1 MVSASMWSV
10 ASCFASVVFGQS
22 IPEPG
27 NVWDLN
33 ERMHEAIERIAES
46 QIRAPTPAPQVS
58 HVRIPM
64 SDGAKLYSTITVPY
78 PYDQK
83 RSAVMDRTPYG
94 VGSSSWANLGFVMI
108 NQQQRGTFYSG
119 GTFDLWRTDD
129 HDAHESITWIINQ
142 SWSDGQVYTVGA
154 SADGIGQLVL
164 SLDPHPALKGQWVT
178 VAPYDGHDFAYPGGG
193 YRKDLV
199 EGYLGAM
206 TIPIHGVSKS
216 VIAQVKTNEA
226 YDEWWSGVTVCY
238 NTSEPQSEG
247 CHYPSTNWPTIQQ
260 SGWWDIF
267 MEPQITGFN
276 NLRKL
281 SDPSI
286 RDKHV
291 LIMAA
296 LGHCTM
302 VLSSDADDQG
312 NQVAAD
318 LAYEYFTGV
327 FDGPTRSR
335 IGRYNLWIM
344 GDFDGATVG
353 NYWTSLDEFP
363 ISTPL
368 KYMLQADGSL
378 ATSSATKDGSVT
390 YTYDPSDPAPMLG
403 GNNLPGI
410 GNVPGCGTYDQL
422 ARENRSDVLVFDSA
436 VLEDDLA
443 VVGVFHAQL
452 FISTDVPDTDF
463 VVTLSDLSP
472 GATTSMLVSFG
483 IRRMRLRDGHRQT
496 TFSEPLVKDQ
506 IYQVDVELNTKAYIF
521 PKGHQV
527 RVSVA
532 SAAEPYFNAN
542 RNTGTLESTSF
553 LVANQVIHIAPD
565 YPSSIALPVVQ
576 LEDISENVNFVKPA
590 TQNLVV

>member
-1 MVSASMWSV
+1 
-10 ASCFASVVFGQS
+10 
-22 IPEPG
+22 
-27 NVWDLN
+27 
-33 ERMHEAIERIAES
+33 
-46 QIRAPTPAPQVS
+46 
-58 HVRIPM
+58 
-64 SDGAKLYSTITVPY
+64 
-78 PYDQK
+78 
-83 RSAVMDRTPYG
+83 MDRTPYG
-94 VGSSSWANLGFVMI
+94 VGSASWANLGFVMI
-108 NQQQRGTFYSG
+108 NQQQRGTFYSS
-119 GTFDLWRTDD
+119 GTFDMWRTDD

-142 SWSDGQVYTVGA
+142 TWSDGQVYTVGA

-164 SLDPHPALKGQWVT
+164 ALDPHPALKGQWVT
-178 VAPYDGHDFAYPGGG
+178 VAPYDGHDFAYPGGA
-193 YRKDLV
+193 YRKDLI

-206 TIPIHGVSKS
+206 SIPIHGVSKS

-226 YDEWWSGVTVCY
+226 YDDWWTGVTVCY

-260 SGWWDIF
+260 SGWYDIF
-267 MEPQITGFN
+267 MEGQITGFN
-276 NLRKL
+276 NLREL

-296 LGHCTM
+296 LGHCSL
-302 VLSSDADDQG
+302 VINSDADVQG
-312 NQVAAD
+312 NQVSAD

-327 FDGPTRSR
+327 FDGSTRSR
-335 IGRYNLWIM
+335 IGRYNLWVM

-368 KYMLQADGSL
+368 KYMLQSGGSMD
-378 ATSSATKDGSVT
+378 TSSEFTDGAWHSSVS

-410 GNVPGCGTYDQL
+410 GHVPGCGTYDQL
-422 ARENRSDVLVFDSA
+422 ARENRSDVLVFDSPK
-436 VLEDDLA
+436 LLDDLA

-463 VVTLSDLSP
+463 IVTLSDLSKA
-472 GATTSMLVSFG
+472 GKSMLVSFG
-483 IRRMRLRDGHRQT
+483 ARRMRLRDGHRQA

-506 IYQVDVELNTKAYIF
+506 IYQVEIDLDTKAYIF
-521 PKGHQV
+521 PKGHRV
-527 RVSVA
+527 RISVA

-542 RNTGTLESTSF
+542 SNTGTLEDTSF
-553 LVANQVIHIAPD
+553 LVANQVIHITPD
-565 YPSSIALPVVQ
+565 YPSSITLPVVQ
-576 LEDISENVNFVKPA
+576 LEDIKENANFVKPA
-590 TQNLVV
+590 SQTLVV